1 MTFFQG
7 PGFFAEKTPLRGT
20 WIQQPMTCWG
30 SLEFHRIAWI
40 PGKKTNIGSQKLFL
54 LDLYRSFWLTSHIP
68 FNKIQ
73 PPKPPGGAEF
83 KV

>member
-30 SLEFHRIAWI
+30 SLEFHRIPWI
-40 PGKKTNIGSQKLFL
+40 PKKKTNIGARKLFCIDVNGFL
-54 LDLYRSFWLTSHIP
+54 NYFLSK
-68 FNKIQ
+68 FNKV
-73 PPKPPGGAEF
+73 E
-83 KV
+83 VTN